1 MSLFQDNLKFKLSA
15 SLFALICLGFALLI
29 LFPGQTLKSR
39 ANDAVTKI
47 ADQVSALESGS
58 PSFQSDRSQ
67 INQALNSLP
76 QTLVNETR
84 MTSFLTAVVCLI
96 GVLAGAGLL
105 VHFIFFKPVK
115 ALTLGLEKAI
125 QGEEK
130 DLTIRLPQERKDEIG
145 QLSEKFNAFISTL
158 DGIVR
163 DIGSKTETI
172 AAASSEVSGISD
184 LMNDESVDLNTR
196 SNSVSAAAEE
206 MNVSMQNMAAA
217 SDQASANIAMV
228 AEAAG
233 QMQGQM
239 AGVAGNCDNAGQISN
254 AARTEAQTAAQKV
267 GQLGDAANE
276 ITQVT
281 QMITEIAEQ
290 TNLLALNATIEA
302 ARAGSAGKGF
312 AVVADEIKNLAAQ
325 TAKATQ
331 HIQEKIGDIQESTR
345 EAVDEVSHIADVI
358 ANVDEIVHDISRSV
372 EEQSGTAAEVAANIE
387 QASSGISQVNDNL
400 SQSSVV
406 ASEIASDIAQVDTVA
421 AGMSE
426 RSRGLNSGARD
437 LDSLSLSL
445 QKMISVFKV
454 TRSSRDMPGATAS
467 KSAANSVPVAE
478 LMPWGPK
485 LATGIN
491 EIDTQHKELVRLIN
505 LLHAAMRQQKG
516 AQEVGQ
522 VLDDLA
528 NYTVFHFG
536 FEEKLFD
543 RYKYPDTENH
553 KKFHT
558 ELVGKVVDFQKD
570 FNAGKASV
578 TMELMDFLKN
588 WLRGH
593 IMGTDMAYTPFLKEH
608 MAGDKEFQK
617 VA

>member
-1 MSLFQDNLKFKLSA
+1 MSFFQENLKFKLSA
-15 SLFALICLGFALLI
+15 SLFALIAIGFALLI
-29 LFPGQTLKSR
+29 FFPGQTLESR
-39 ANDAVTKI
+39 ATDAVTAI
-47 ADQVSALESGS
+47 TAQVSALDSGS
-58 PSFQSDRSQ
+58 ASFQSDLSQ
-67 INQALNSLP
+67 INQALNGLP
-76 QTLVNETR
+76 QTLVTATR
-84 MTSFLTAVVCLI
+84 TTSLFTAVFCLI
-96 GVLAGAGLL
+96 GVLAAAGVL
-105 VHFIFFKPVK
+105 VHFIFFKPVT
-115 ALTLGLEKAI
+115 ALTKGLEMAI

-130 DLTIRLPQERKDEIG
+130 DLTIRLPQDRKDEIG

-158 DGIVR
+158 DGIIQE
-163 DIGSKTETI
+163 IGSKTETI

-184 LMNDESVDLNTR
+184 LMSDESVDLNTR
-196 SNSVSAAAEE
+196 SNSVAAAAEE
-206 MNVSMQNMAAA
+206 MNVSMQTMAAA

-233 QMQGQM
+233 QMQGRM
-239 AGVAGNCDNAGQISN
+239 AGVAGSCDNAGRISN
-254 AARTEAQTAAQKV
+254 SARTEAQTAAQKV
-267 GQLGDAANE
+267 GQLGEAANE

-345 EAVDEVSHIADVI
+345 EAVDEVTHIADVI

-372 EEQSGTAAEVAANIE
+372 EEQSGTATEVAANIE

-400 SQSSVV
+400 SESSLV
-406 ASEIASDIAQVDTVA
+406 ASEIASDIAQVDAVT

-426 RSRGLNSGARD
+426 RSRGLNNGARD

-454 TRSSRDMPGATAS
+454 TRSSRDNAQAEGS
-467 KSAANSVPVAE
+467 KPVAD

-485 LATGIN
+485 LATGIDQ
-491 EIDTQHKELVRLIN
+491 IDTQHKELVRLVN

-516 AQEVGQ
+516 AQEVGR
-522 VLDDLA
+522 VLDELA

-553 KKFHT
+553 KKFHRD
-558 ELVGKVVDFQKD
+558 LVAKVVAFQKD
-570 FNAGKASV
+570 FSAGKASV

-593 IMGTDMAYTPFLKEH
+593 IMGTDMAYTPFVKEH
-608 MAGDKEFQK
+608 MAMDKEFRK